1 MKTSSIRLLYL
12 LFYVL
17 STNYSHNPIYFEKNH
32 SVGINIST
40 LQVSIWTNFNNFP
53 IQLSHDLCEH
63 VKFAK
68 PIFFL

>member
-17 STNYSHNPIYFEKNH
+17 STNYSHNPIYFEKNQ
-32 SVGINIST
+32 SVGINSST

-53 IQLSHDLCEH
+53 IQLSPDLCEH

-68 PIFFL
+68 LIFFL